1 MRKLGK
7 KRGDIIGKNIRL
19 ILDISMN
26 RTELELLQKA
36 ITNFKC
42 KEYDERQFH
51 STFETVIGMI
61 TESHNYEIR
70 RMFESIES
78 SLEIS
83 DFMSNNKREDYLVA
97 IESIERIL
105 RDNELINE
113 EK

>member
-1 MRKLGK
+1 MPKLKIISEKSLERKSRQILG
-7 KRGDIIGKNIRL
+7 IF
-19 ILDISMN
+19 MN
-26 RTELELLQKA
+26 KTELELLQKS

-42 KEYDERQFH
+42 KEYDESQFH

-70 RMFESIES
+70 RLFESIES

-97 IESIERIL
+97 IERIERIL
-105 RDNELINE
+105 RDNELNIE
-113 EK
+113 DK

>member
-1 MRKLGK
+1 
-7 KRGDIIGKNIRL
+7 
-19 ILDISMN
+19 MN

-42 KEYDERQFH
+42 KEYDESQFH